1 MNKIRFGV
9 LCPSEI
15 AFRRFMPALKK
26 IDNAEFIGIA
36 HADEEEWFGS
46 INSSHDLTV
55 LESDTNKAKT
65 FIDTYGGKLFNS
77 FKELIFSN
85 EVDAIYIPLLP
96 ALHYKWA
103 KMALEHHKHV
113 LVEKPSTT
121 SYADTSNLISI
132 AKENN
137 LALHENYM
145 FNFHS
150 QLDSI
155 EKIINDG
162 ILGEIRLYRIAFGF
176 PFRGANDFRYKK
188 KMGGGALLDCGGYT
202 IKLANRLLGKTSKLI
217 AHHLNYKDGFEVDI
231 YGSGTLMNNDGQVA
245 QISFGMD
252 NAYKCELEIWGSKA
266 TLITGRVLT
275 APDGFEPTVFIK
287 DNSGTREIKL
297 QSDDSFKKSINYFIN
312 CISNNK
318 IREDNFDKILLQ
330 SHIVDEFK
338 ED

>member
-55 LESDTNKAKT
+55 LEIDTNKAKT

-77 FKELIFSN
+77 FKELISSN
-85 EVDAIYIPLLP
+85 EVDAIYIPLPP

-103 KMALEHHKHV
+103 KMSLEHHKHV

-121 SYADTSNLISI
+121 SYAYTSDLISI
-132 AKENN
+132 AKKNN

-188 KMGGGALLDCGGYT
+188 KLGGGALLDCGGYT
-202 IKLANRLLGKTSKLI
+202 IKLANRLLGRTSKLI
-217 AHHLNYKDGFEVDI
+217 AHHLNYKDDFEVDI
-231 YGSGTLMNNDGQVA
+231 YGSGTLMNNDGQTA

-266 TLITGRVLT
+266 TLITDRVLT
-275 APDGFEPTVFIK
+275 APDSFEPTISIK
-287 DNSGTREIKL
+287 DNSSIREIKL
-297 QSDDSFKKSINYFIN
+297 PADDSFKKSINYFIN
-312 CISNNK
+312 CISSNK

>member
-46 INSSHDLTV
+46 INSSYDLTV

-77 FKELIFSN
+77 FKELISSN
-85 EVDAIYIPLLP
+85 EVDAIYIPLPP

-121 SYADTSNLISI
+121 SYDDTSDLVSI
-132 AKENN
+132 AKKNN

-188 KMGGGALLDCGGYT
+188 KLGGGALLDCGGYT

-217 AHHLNYKDGFEVDI
+217 AHHLNYKNGFEVDI

-252 NAYKCELEIWGSKA
+252 NAYKCELEIWGSQA

-275 APDGFEPTVFIK
+275 APDGFEPTILIK

-297 QSDDSFKKSINYFIN
+297 PVDDSFKKSINYFIN
-312 CISNNK
+312 CISSNK